1 MNAARTGVSVE
12 NLKQKA
18 LRSGLVKLVGQGLN
32 LFLRLVFLFASAR
45 LLEPSDFG
53 LIGMVTAVTGVYQLF
68 TSAGLSTA
76 TIQSPNITEQQLS
89 TLFWINVFVGAALA
103 LLCVATA
110 PLVVHFYNE
119 PRLFWV
125 TIAISAGFLFTGL
138 GVQHCAILN
147 RQLRYSALVAIELF
161 GQFAAM
167 VIVLAMAALGFG
179 YWSLVANATIP
190 AALMT
195 AGAWLA
201 TRWIPGAPR
210 RTHGVRSMLW
220 YGGTVTL
227 NGLVAYIAYN
237 MDKVLLGRVW
247 GANAVGI
254 YGRAYS
260 LIEIPTSSL
269 NQALGSVTFSTLS
282 RLHDDP
288 QRLKIYFLKSYSLL
302 VSITLPTTLFCA
314 LFANEIIR
322 VALGPKWAEAAIIF
336 RLLAPTIAVFGM
348 INPLYWFL
356 LAVGLQRR
364 SLNIALFIAPW
375 VTAFYLIGLPYGAQ
389 GIAAAFSAAM
399 ILFLFPCLM
408 WCLHGTS
415 ISLRELLIS
424 ICPPFSSGVIS
435 AACGFAYLQTAG
447 DWFSPLVRLIIGG
460 GIMGIIYMF
469 VLLFVFGQRDF
480 YHDLF
485 KSLVGGS
492 ATPAGPNDLESQSPT
507 P

>member
-1 MNAARTGVSVE
+1 MQRGSGQSVE

-32 LFLRLVFLFASAR
+32 LLLRLIFLFVSAR
-45 LLEPSDFG
+45 LLEPTDFG

-76 TIQSPNITEQQLS
+76 TIQSPNITDQQLS
-89 TLFWINVFVGAALA
+89 TLFWINVFFGVALS
-103 LLCVATA
+103 LLCIATA

-125 TIAISAGFLFTGL
+125 TLAISAGFAFTGL

-147 RQLRYSALVAIELF
+147 RQMRYSALVAIELF
-161 GQFAAM
+161 GQVAAM
-167 VIVLAMAALGFG
+167 TIAIAMAAWGFG

-190 AALMT
+190 AALIT
-195 AGAWLA
+195 AGAWLV
-201 TRWIPGAPR
+201 TGWVPGAPR

-220 YGGTVTL
+220 FGGTVTL

-237 MDKVLLGRVW
+237 LDKVLLGRVW
-247 GANAVGI
+247 GPTAVGI
-254 YGRAYS
+254 YGRAYF

-269 NQALGSVTFSTLS
+269 NHALGSVTFATLS
-282 RLHDDP
+282 RLQDDP
-288 QRLKIYFLKSYSLL
+288 QRLKTYFLKSYSVL
-302 VSITLPTTLFCA
+302 VSITLPMTLFCA

-322 VALGPKWAEAAIIF
+322 VALGPKWAESAVIF
-336 RLLAPTIAVFGM
+336 RLLAPTIATFGM

-364 SLNIALFIAPW
+364 SLYISLFIAPW
-375 VTAFYLIGLPYGAQ
+375 VTAFYLIGLPYGPQ
-389 GIAAAFSAAM
+389 GIATAFSTAM
-399 ILFLFPCLM
+399 VLFLIPCLM
-408 WCLHGTS
+408 WCLHGTV

-424 ICPPFSSGVIS
+424 ISRPLTSAVIS
-435 AACGFAYLQTAG
+435 AACAFAFLQMAG
-447 DWFSPLVRLIIGG
+447 DWSSPLVKLIIGG
-460 GIMGIIYMF
+460 AIMVTIYLF
-469 VLLFVFGQRDF
+469 VLLFVLGQRDF

-492 ATPAGPNDLESQSPT
+492 AAPSGPIALESQGPT
-507 P
+507 Q